1 MVHPRLLVLHNDAVL
16 PVNHP
21 DAASEREIL
30 ETIEIVSHV
39 LRAEGF
45 RVSRLALGNDLA
57 ALLDGLKK
65 FRPQAVF
72 NLFEGLADP
81 PFTETV
87 VAGVLSMVC
96 FSPSPL
102 FFGTPAPR
110 PPQHPPPQLL
120 AGA

>member
-72 NLFEGLADP
+72 NLFEGLADR

-87 VAGVLSMVC
+87 VAGPFAMLFMS
-96 FSPSPL
+96 FPPS
-102 FFGTPAPR
+102 FFGTR
-110 PPQHPPPQLL
+110 PFVPVTHT
-120 AGA
+120 AK